1 MGINHFNDPKAFIEY
16 SNDVRDVYKN
26 TDEYNL
32 GKDNKNLIVFDDMIA
47 DMINNKKINS
57 IVPKLFIR
65 GTNLNIFLV
74 FVTQSNFK
82 VLKSVRLNTT
92 HFCITKIA
100 NKTEIRD
107 IATNHSSDIK
117 TEDFILKIS
126 IVLLNHI
133 CSLLMILRL
142 NQIIL

>member
-1 MGINHFNDPKAFIEY
+1 M
-16 SNDVRDVYKN
+16 RDVYKN

-32 GKDNKNLIVFDDMIA
+32 GKDNKNLIVFDDMIC
-47 DMINNKKINS
+47 DMINHKKINS
-57 IVPKLFIR
+57 IVPKLFIT
-65 GTNLNIFLV
+65 GTNLNIFFV

-82 VLKSVRLNTT
+82 VLKGVRLNTT
-92 HFCITKIA
+92 HFFIAKIA
-100 NKTEIRD
+100 NKTELRD

-133 CSLLMILRL
+133 RFLLMILRL

>member
-1 MGINHFNDPKAFIEY
+1 M
-16 SNDVRDVYKN
+16 RDVYKN

-32 GKDNKNLIVFDDMIA
+32 GKDNKNLIVFDDMIS
-47 DMINNKKINS
+47 DMINHKKINS
-57 IVPKLFIR
+57 IVPKLFIT
-65 GTNLNIFLV
+65 GTNLNIFSV

-82 VLKSVRLNTT
+82 VLKGVRLNTT
-92 HFCITKIA
+92 HFFIAKIA
-100 NKTEIRD
+100 NKTELRD

-133 CSLLMILRL
+133 RFLLMILRL

>member
-1 MGINHFNDPKAFIEY
+1 M
-16 SNDVRDVYKN
+16 RDVYKN

-32 GKDNKNLIVFDDMIA
+32 GKDNKNLIVFDDMIS
-47 DMINNKKINS
+47 DMINHKKINS
-57 IVPKLFIR
+57 IVPKLFIT
-65 GTNLNIFLV
+65 GTNLNIFFV

-82 VLKSVRLNTT
+82 VLKGVRLNTT
-92 HFCITKIA
+92 HFFIAKIA
-100 NKTEIRD
+100 NKTELRD

-133 CSLLMILRL
+133 RFLLMILRL